1 MEPSH
6 IPHDSN
12 SISFST
18 GTLIADTGSGLVKA
32 QITGAHPTSA
42 GKKSMKTVHEDWSSI
57 LTKHSIKSIKK

>member
-6 IPHDSN
+6 IPHNSN
-12 SISFST
+12 SISFLT

-42 GKKSMKTVHEDWSSI
+42 GKKSMKTVHEN
-57 LTKHSIKSIKK
+57 